1 MIWLFNIDY
10 SPSINY
16 FQIRNDNIKED
27 INNLKLEFEQLINN
41 NKNKEKFKTINNE
54 NINNNNCNINIKS
67 YKNEILILKQ
77 ENKKIKE
84 IFNEIKKENEN
95 IYQENTQLKKEQIEF
110 NSIKEDNIKLS
121 EINKQLNGIN
131 IALKGEMKEL
141 EIEKKNNLS
150 QIKKLINL
158 NEEQKNNKLI
168 LEKNLEEKKQETIN
182 LLSKLNLVQKEN
194 DMKINENIEKQK
206 EENDKTIKN
215 LKNELNRLNNIINLK
230 EKEINDY
237 KLINNQLIGD
247 NTKKQE
253 KIAELMDNS
262 QQETFILTLENLK
275 QEIKEYKEKINHL
288 TNQNNE
294 LNELLK
300 KKNIINPVEKNNL
313 SKKKF
318 QEIEEE
324 FEPNRF
330 QNKYK
335 INNYSNTDEK
345 IRKSQ
350 GVFNQEL
357 QLEEDQNLLKYKERI
372 KDYKEQIDLH
382 LMQINTLKDEI
393 KECKLKLNKP
403 IVKNYDEFVKLFN
416 LAFTGYKPFRKDQ
429 NDAFEL
435 IKQKFVLN
443 NDI

>member
-1 MIWLFNIDY
+1 
-10 SPSINY
+10 
-16 FQIRNDNIKED
+16 
-27 INNLKLEFEQLINN
+27 
-41 NKNKEKFKTINNE
+41 
-54 NINNNNCNINIKS
+54 
-67 YKNEILILKQ
+67 
-77 ENKKIKE
+77 
-84 IFNEIKKENEN
+84 
-95 IYQENTQLKKEQIEF
+95 
-110 NSIKEDNIKLS
+110 
-121 EINKQLNGIN
+121 
-131 IALKGEMKEL
+131 MKEL

-215 LKNELNRLNNIINLK
+215 LKNELIKLNNIINLK

-300 KKNIINPVEKNNL
+300 KKNIINPVEKNSL
-313 SKKKF
+313 CKKKF

-393 KECKLKLNKP
+393 KECKIKLNKP

>member
-1 MIWLFNIDY
+1 
-10 SPSINY
+10 
-16 FQIRNDNIKED
+16 
-27 INNLKLEFEQLINN
+27 
-41 NKNKEKFKTINNE
+41 
-54 NINNNNCNINIKS
+54 
-67 YKNEILILKQ
+67 
-77 ENKKIKE
+77 
-84 IFNEIKKENEN
+84 
-95 IYQENTQLKKEQIEF
+95 
-110 NSIKEDNIKLS
+110 
-121 EINKQLNGIN
+121 
-131 IALKGEMKEL
+131 
-141 EIEKKNNLS
+141 
-150 QIKKLINL
+150 
-158 NEEQKNNKLI
+158 
-168 LEKNLEEKKQETIN
+168 
-182 LLSKLNLVQKEN
+182 
-194 DMKINENIEKQK
+194 
-206 EENDKTIKN
+206 
-215 LKNELNRLNNIINLK
+215 LKNELNKLNNIINLK

-324 FEPNRF
+324 FEPNKF

-393 KECKLKLNKP
+393 KECKIKLNKP

>member
-1 MIWLFNIDY
+1 M
-10 SPSINY
+10 
-16 FQIRNDNIKED
+16 
-27 INNLKLEFEQLINN
+27 
-41 NKNKEKFKTINNE
+41 
-54 NINNNNCNINIKS
+54 
-67 YKNEILILKQ
+67 
-77 ENKKIKE
+77 
-84 IFNEIKKENEN
+84 
-95 IYQENTQLKKEQIEF
+95 
-110 NSIKEDNIKLS
+110 
-121 EINKQLNGIN
+121 
-131 IALKGEMKEL
+131 
-141 EIEKKNNLS
+141 
-150 QIKKLINL
+150 
-158 NEEQKNNKLI
+158 
-168 LEKNLEEKKQETIN
+168 EKNLEEKKRETIN

-215 LKNELNRLNNIINLK
+215 LKNELNKLNNIINLK
-230 EKEINDY
+230 DKEINDY

-393 KECKLKLNKP
+393 KECKIKLNKP

-435 IKQKFVLN
+435 IKQ
-443 NDI
+443 